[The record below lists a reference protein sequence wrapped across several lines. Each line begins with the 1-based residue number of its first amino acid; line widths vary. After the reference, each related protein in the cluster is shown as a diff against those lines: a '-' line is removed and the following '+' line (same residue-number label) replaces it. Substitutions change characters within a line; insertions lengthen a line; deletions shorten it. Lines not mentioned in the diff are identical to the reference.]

1 MRYYLVSFVDNQVRD
16 KWRDSRRILVK
27 YQRSLLMRELDE
39 LYFVYKYLGEDLEPE
54 EIGWI
59 SSGLEKFVQGANI
72 MSFTHP
78 IMPVK
83 VGRKSGELSSREI
96 ALHLKQTPELKQL
109 FRIINDRVVGL
120 SGDVV
125 RRKDNNRW
133 LGKVRLATIRPNA
146 SVPQQQE
153 IANLVKTLPFPNE
166 VVINNIGI
174 IGLEVYNHKPRLKR
188 IKEIELRL
196 Q

>member
-1 MRYYLVSFVDNQVRD
+1 
-16 KWRDSRRILVK
+16 
-27 YQRSLLMRELDE
+27 MRELDE
-39 LYFVYKYLGEDLEPE
+39 LYFVYKYLGEDLEAE
-54 EIGWI
+54 EIAWI
-59 SSGLEKFVQGANI
+59 TNGLENFVQGANI
-72 MSFTHP
+72 TTFSHP
-78 IMPVK
+78 LIPIK
-83 VGRKSGELSSREI
+83 VGRKAGELSSREI

-133 LGKVRLATIRPNA
+133 LGKVHLATIRPNA

-153 IANLVKTLPFPNE
+153 IANLIKNLPIPNE

-174 IGLEVYNHKPRLKR
+174 IGLGVYNHKPRLKR
-188 IKEIELRL
+188 IKEIQLCKP
-196 Q
+196 